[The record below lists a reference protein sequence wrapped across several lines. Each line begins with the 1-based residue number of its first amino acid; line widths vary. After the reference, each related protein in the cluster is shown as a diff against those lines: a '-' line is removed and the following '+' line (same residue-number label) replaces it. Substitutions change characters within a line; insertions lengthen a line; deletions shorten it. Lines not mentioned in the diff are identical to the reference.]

1 MAKSSIWSGS
11 FGVAILGSL
20 FLITSSLYRR
30 GRECKFLGGVGL
42 PCWTN
47 EEYERIYWRC
57 LLYFLFNILLM
68 LVKNNLLMIKIL
80 FSVNGRI
87 FKDFLK
93 RVLIMMHFLGKLEA
107 EIK

>member
-1 MAKSSIWSGS
+1 
-11 FGVAILGSL
+11 
-20 FLITSSLYRR
+20 
-30 GRECKFLGGVGL
+30 
-42 PCWTN
+42 
-47 EEYERIYWRC
+47 
-57 LLYFLFNILLM
+57 M

>member
-1 MAKSSIWSGS
+1 MQV
-11 FGVAILGSL
+11 F
-20 FLITSSLYRR
+20 RR
-30 GRECKFLGGVGL
+30 SRAAVLKLMKYMEESTGGV
-42 PCWTN
+42 C
-47 EEYERIYWRC
+47 C
-57 LLYFLFNILLM
+57 AFLFNILLM
-68 LVKNNLLMIKIL
+68 LVKNNLLMINIL